1 MERIINNTEAKDNS
15 GKRYATLLI
24 DPPWDIMQKGA
35 FGAIQ
40 HYNLMSLERIKAMPI
55 KELAADNSHC
65 WLWVTN
71 NTLRSGFDVLEEWGF
86 PPRSV
91 FTWVKLRMG
100 LGTYLRNCTEHILFG
115 TRGRAP
121 VRCKN
126 QINFGVFPLQD
137 HSHKPEEIHKI
148 IERVSPP
155 DYLELFAR
163 RRQLGWDVWGNEIES
178 DIVIPGYPVPQYS
191 DKVPKGE
198 V

>member
-1 MERIINNTEAKDNS
+1 M
-15 GKRYATLLI
+15 
-24 DPPWDIMQKGA
+24 
-35 FGAIQ
+35 
-40 HYNLMSLERIKAMPI
+40 
-55 KELAADNSHC
+55 
-65 WLWVTN
+65 
-71 NTLRSGFDVLEEWGF
+71 
-86 PPRSV
+86 
-91 FTWVKLRMG
+91 
-100 LGTYLRNCTEHILFG
+100 
-115 TRGRAP
+115 
-121 VRCKN
+121 KN